1 MQNFKHTEQLNAFFP
16 FSARLRK
23 YTKRNIPLLSPANGN
38 WEGVSKKLKRQGLS
52 FATHFTISAFCRKWC
67 KESELNKRVYALLCL
82 KPYGKNN
89 TNRNEVSTLRR
100 LEAYMEL
107 AKVPKCCIL
116 KCRAPCWTGKKTE
129 LEPLIFLLV
138 IKAIIAICGSCGFAI
153 SKLQWLVLI
162 PLNFATVEPG

>member
-38 WEGVSKKLKRQGLS
+38 WEGVRNKSQMQGLS
-52 FATHFTISAFCRKWC
+52 FATHFSFLSQMMQRKWA
-67 KESELNKRVYALLCL
+67 KRVYALLCL

-89 TNRNEVSTLRR
+89 TNRNKVSTLRC
-100 LEAYMEL
+100 LGAYMEL
-107 AKVPKCCIL
+107 AKAPKYCIL
-116 KCRAPCWTGKKTE
+116 KCRAPCWTGKKPE

-138 IKAIIAICGSCGFAI
+138 IKATIAICGSCGFAI
-153 SKLQWLVLI
+153 SKLQRLVLI

>member
-1 MQNFKHTEQLNAFFP
+1 M
-16 FSARLRK
+16 
-23 YTKRNIPLLSPANGN
+23 
-38 WEGVSKKLKRQGLS
+38 
-52 FATHFTISAFCRKWC
+52 
-67 KESELNKRVYALLCL
+67 
-82 KPYGKNN
+82 
-89 TNRNEVSTLRR
+89 STLRR

-116 KCRAPCWTGKKTE
+116 KCRAPCWTGKKPE
-129 LEPLIFLLV
+129 LEPLTFLLV